1 MRRFSLAAGIYLNAR
16 LVSPRIPERF
26 TIRV

>member
-16 LVSPRIPERF
+16 LVSHRIPERF
-26 TIRV
+26 TIKV